1 MYLLTLYIVKGFKEE
16 MSVIVLA
23 GTIGAGKTS
32 LSKMIAKE
40 LGSDVFYESV
50 ENNDILP
57 LFYEDQKN
65 TLFYYKSIF

>member
-1 MYLLTLYIVKGFKEE
+1 MVKEFKED

-32 LSKMIAKE
+32 LSKMIAEE

-50 ENNDILP
+50 DNN
-57 LFYEDQKN
+57 
-65 TLFYYKSIF
+65 